1 MRRGQWIPIGLLAI
15 AVLVVGASRL
25 APAADLPEDEL
36 SEQLTLG
43 RKLFMHD
50 WSRPESWD
58 ASAEPGSGGD
68 GLGPM
73 YNAASCVACHS
84 LGGIGGAGTNE
95 ANVDLLHVPRPHGR
109 VLSLRRGT
117 FLKRAARIHPGFAEG
132 LSVTLHR
139 FGRDESGNEF
149 PYRAWRSRFLGP
161 FERKRLAPDRPTRR
175 ISGITVHLTQ
185 RNTPALFG
193 AGIIDAISDD
203 TLIRTAD
210 RQRSSEKVS
219 GRVARTSTGAV
230 GRFGWRGQAASLH
243 EFVLGAC
250 ANELGLTVPGHVQ
263 AENALEQLERRESSR
278 LDLPPDPQRAT
289 LLDLTDE
296 QCRALTQF
304 VSTVA
309 AAERPP
315 ESGSPEEI
323 EKGKALFAAIGCAE
337 CHVPDLGPAQGIYS
351 DLLLHDLGERLSDP
365 LAAFSESAASE
376 PPRTSAGYSGGSGF
390 RRTRETE
397 FLQREWRTPPLWGIA
412 LSAPYLHDGRAATL
426 EDAIRLHG
434 GEAEDAAARFRRLSP
449 KESELVLQFLNR
461 LPAPTAL
468 NFEAAFVEV
477 PDPRPDAEPRP
488 RPGSPGDSVSTRSCS
503 PSPPRGQTRFVLG
516 DDSRAA
522 GSSTGPALA
531 SRVPRK

>member
-1 MRRGQWIPIGLLAI
+1 MQRGQWIPIGLLATALLAAG
-15 AVLVVGASRL
+15 AVRL

-50 WSRPESWD
+50 WSRPESWE
-58 ASAEPGSGGD
+58 ASVELGAGGD

-73 YNAASCVACHS
+73 YNAASCVGCHN

-95 ANVDLLHVPRPHGR
+95 GNVDLLHVPRPHGR
-109 VLSLRRGT
+109 ALSLRRST
-117 FLKRAARIHPGFAEG
+117 FLKRAARIHPGFEDG

-139 FGRDESGNEF
+139 FGRDNSGNEF

-161 FERKRLAPDRPTRR
+161 FERKRLDPDRPTRR
-175 ISGITVHLTQ
+175 IDGITVHLTQ

-193 AGIIDAISDD
+193 AGIIDAVSDE
-203 TLIRTAD
+203 TLIRTANQ
-210 RQRSSEKVS
+210 QRSSEKVS

-230 GRFGWRGQAASLH
+230 GRFGWRGQAATLH
-243 EFVLGAC
+243 DFVLGAC

-263 AENALEQLERRESSR
+263 AENALARLERSESSR
-278 LDLPPDPQRAT
+278 LALPPDPQRAA

-296 QCRALTQF
+296 QCRALTRF

-309 AAERPP
+309 PAEPLLERGTP
-315 ESGSPEEI
+315 ERI
-323 EKGKALFAAIGCAE
+323 EKGQTLFAAIGCAE

-351 DLLLHDLGERLSDP
+351 DLLLHDLGEQLSDP

-376 PPRTSAGYSGGSGF
+376 PPRTSAGYSGGTGF

-397 FLQREWRTPPLWGIA
+397 FLQQEWRTPPLWGIA
-412 LSAPYLHDGRAATL
+412 LSGPYLHDGRAATM

-449 KESELVLQFLNR
+449 KESELVLQFLDS

-468 NFEAAFVEV
+468 SFDPAFVEV
-477 PDPRPDAEPRP
+477 PDPKPEPEP
-488 RPGSPGDSVSTRSCS
+488 GPGSRGDAVSTGFCS
-503 PSPPRGQTRFVLG
+503 PSPPSGQTRLALG
-516 DDSRAA
+516 DDPCAA
-522 GSSTGPALA
+522 GSSPGPALA
-531 SRVPRK
+531 SRVPRR